1 MGKKLG
7 LLGESETGLMN
18 AHSQRVRALPGNG
31 RFRTGIS
38 FRIPSK
44 KPGNPPM
51 SSSSEDRFILFV
63 SFPYF
68 GKSSDDFSLGQESES
83 VGLLDFKRLEVDIP
97 KDETVISGGLER
109 GGLYSLAY
117 Y

>member
-1 MGKKLG
+1 MGEKLG
-7 LLGESETGLMN
+7 LQREGETGLMD
-18 AHSQRVRALPGNG
+18 AHSQRVQALPGNG

-38 FRIPSK
+38 FRIPFK
-44 KPGNPPM
+44 KPGNPPT
-51 SSSSEDRFILFV
+51 SSLSEDRFILFV

-68 GKSSDDFSLGQESES
+68 GKSGDFALGQESES

-97 KDETVISGGLER
+97 KDEATPGGGLEK

>member
-1 MGKKLG
+1 MGEKLG
-7 LLGESETGLMN
+7 LQREGETGLMD
-18 AHSQRVRALPGNG
+18 AHSQRVQALPGNG

-38 FRIPSK
+38 FRIPFK
-44 KPGNPPM
+44 KPGNPPT
-51 SSSSEDRFILFV
+51 SSLSEDRFILFV

-68 GKSSDDFSLGQESES
+68 GKSSDDFALGQESES

-97 KDETVISGGLER
+97 KDEAIIDGIGG